1 MKTLIDRYHAQFKQ
15 LRAKDQRM
23 LLVLAVFL
31 VLLIAYGVVWQPIQS
46 FRSTSLEDRE
56 RNLALLTMMKQ
67 TEAQARAGAR
77 SEPMQAFDGNLLS
90 AITDV
95 ANAEGVTPNR
105 LQPEGE
111 SSVSLWFEAVAF
123 SALVQLLDRLDRE
136 QGIGVDQ
143 MVIDRTEVSGAVRAR
158 LVLSRGEL

>member
-1 MKTLIDRYHAQFKQ
+1 M
-15 LRAKDQRM
+15 
-23 LLVLAVFL
+23 
-31 VLLIAYGVVWQPIQS
+31 
-46 FRSTSLEDRE
+46 
-56 RNLALLTMMKQ
+56 
-67 TEAQARAGAR
+67 
-77 SEPMQAFDGNLLS
+77 
-90 AITDV
+90 
-95 ANAEGVTPNR
+95 TPNR